1 MLRNRG
7 AGFRPP
13 HDGVDFYSDCHNNV
27 PNENASGGQL
37 LKSWANGM
45 GTDASAKPMC

>member
-1 MLRNRG
+1 MRRSRR
-7 AGFRPP
+7 AGYRPP
-13 HDGVDFYSDCHNNV
+13 YGVDFYSDCHNKG

-45 GTDASAKPMC
+45 